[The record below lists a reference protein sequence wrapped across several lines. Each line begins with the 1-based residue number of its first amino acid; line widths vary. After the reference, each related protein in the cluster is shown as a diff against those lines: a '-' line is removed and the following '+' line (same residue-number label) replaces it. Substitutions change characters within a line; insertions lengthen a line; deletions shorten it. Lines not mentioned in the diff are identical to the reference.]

1 MILTNMAVR
10 RPEGADAVDLTD
22 LTTDSGAVQVGP
34 AFWSPAAVDE
44 LVIPMDP
51 EPSPAEQTAIRRR
64 LATVDADDEAN
75 LHDLLAQRKALTGLE
90 PPLLVRWLDDR
101 LRAYGETT

>member
-64 LATVDADDEAN
+64 LATVDAADEAR
-75 LHDLLAQRKALTGLE
+75 LHSLLALTPATDFE
-90 PPLLVRWLDDR
+90 RAWLDAE
-101 LRAYGETT
+101 LAKYGETT

>member
-1 MILTNMAVR
+1 MILSDMVIR
-10 RPEGADAVDLTD
+10 RPEGADAVDLSE
-22 LTTDSGAVQVGP
+22 LTASVQVGP